1 MTHQTAS
8 SQLKKLLEMSYLR
21 SEPIGRESYY
31 ELREPLMRF
40 CLEVKKQRGKP
51 IRLFVDF
58 LRIWYTRTEL
68 QQRLEML
75 LPEALERKY
84 VLQALWAEKMDKY
97 LRIATYLKG
106 IVDSI
111 EKKDVAHSLQLLEQL
126 VAIYSHPKVWLQ
138 RAFFLHK
145 LERYEEA
152 LASLEQALELDPN
165 HAPAQKIPGGM
176 LNQLE
181 PDDKVLESLDQAMK
195 LDCINKIIWGMRGV
209 VLTELER
216 YEEALASLDK
226 AIELDPNGAS
236 LWGMRGVVLTELER
250 YEEALASLDKAIEL
264 DPNDASLWGIRGV
277 VLPELERY
285 EEALV
290 SLNKAIEL
298 DPNDAS
304 CWCIRGLILALLG
317 CYQEAITSWE
327 KAIALSDQS
336 SGIFF
341 NRVAALLALN
351 RWDEGIAALDDA
363 LNRFAHADEP
373 ETGDTQTIIRNLF
386 NSTHDAAIWES
397 RIKTLIELYDKHKV
411 ISALE
416 IGVAANIPM
425 LMSEMVS
432 DKARQTWLEVWQ
444 ELTSD
449 RTQFQLPLRL
459 LNAAVRYR
467 GTKGDKRV
475 LLQLPIEERNLL
487 KPLLGIDQP

>member
-1 MTHQTAS
+1 MRFLSPQQRKIVDFLCDRGHAVTVKEIAQRCFMTHQTAS

-21 SEPIGRESYY
+21 SEPLGRESYY

-40 CLEVKKQRGKP
+40 CLEMKKQRGEP

-58 LRIWYTRTEL
+58 LRLWYTREEL

-111 EKKDVAHSLQLLEQL
+111 EKKDVAHSLQLVEQL

-165 HAPAQKIPGGM
+165 HAPDQKIRGGA

-181 PDDKVLESLDQAMK
+181 PDDRVLASLDQAMK

-226 AIELDPNGAS
+226 AIELDPN
-236 LWGMRGVVLTELER
+236 
-250 YEEALASLDKAIEL
+250 
-264 DPNDASLWGIRGV
+264 DASLWRIRGV

-298 DPNDAS
+298 DPNKPLA
-304 CWCIRGLILALLG
+304 WNTRGLILAFLG
-317 CYQEAITSWE
+317 CYEEAITSWE

-336 SGIFF
+336 SNIFF
-341 NRVAALLALN
+341 NRVEALLALN
-351 RWDEGIAALDDA
+351 RWGEGIAALDDA

-373 ETGDTQTIIRNLF
+373 ETGDTQTIIHNLF

-416 IGVAANIPM
+416 IGVAANTPL

-432 DKARQTWLEVWQ
+432 DKAAQTWLEVWR

-449 RTQFQLPLRL
+449 YPEFQIPLRL

-467 GTKGDKRV
+467 ETKGDKRV
-475 LLQLPIEERNLL
+475 LLELPIEERNLL
-487 KPLLGIDQP
+487 KQVLSISEKGQ